1 MANHDALLDGRLHGD
16 LISHCEPDVRD
27 VVENAKQLARTKVFE
42 HPRKVELEIG
52 AYEVISTLLNGLIE
66 AAVSY
71 ARGDDSNYRHL
82 RIIDLI
88 GKHSFPP
95 ALRELPEEQRIYEC
109 IMRTVDFLS
118 GMTDNYATYL
128 AKQFAGMA
136 ETRY

>member
-1 MANHDALLDGRLHGD
+1 MPDRQRTHRLWAAC
-16 LISHCEPDVRD
+16 SQRQSVSR
-27 VVENAKQLARTKVFE
+27 RTFV
-42 HPRKVELEIG
+42 HLPCEIG

>member
-1 MANHDALLDGRLHGD
+1 MANHDALLAGTLNGD
-16 LISHCEPDVRD
+16 LISHCEPAVRD

-52 AYEVISTLLNGLIE
+52 AYEVISTLLGGLIE

-71 ARGDDSNYRHL
+71 ARSDDSNYRHL

-95 ALRELPEEQRIYEC
+95 ALRELPEQQRIYEC